1 MIVRVPRREPRTE
14 ENVLPLINIVFLLL
28 IFFMI
33 AGAISTSAP
42 FPLDPPATEA
52 ADTTAAPRN
61 GVAIAADGR
70 LAMGGDSVALDEL
83 SERVRAWQKEASAD
97 DVLSVR
103 ADEAA
108 PNRRLFEVLER
119 LRAADVETIRL
130 LSTGAQE
137 GG

>member
-1 MIVRVPRREPRTE
+1 VIVPIPRREPTTE

-33 AGAISTSAP
+33 AGAISTTAP

-52 ADTTAAPRN
+52 ADSTAAPRN

-70 LAMGGDSVALDEL
+70 LAMGGESVALEEL
-83 SERVRAWQKEASAD
+83 TERVRSWQEEAKGD

-103 ADEAA
+103 ADQAA

-119 LRAADVETIRL
+119 LRAADVGSIRL

-137 GG
+137 GD